1 MRKKYLECGRVVSVH
16 GLRGDV
22 RVQPWCDSPE
32 DLTGFATL
40 YLEKGEVPMAV
51 EKARVQKNMVLLK
64 LRGVDTPE
72 AAQALR
78 GKVLYLDR
86 EDDTLEEGQH
96 YVQDLLGM
104 TVADADTGRVYGVL
118 RDVSR
123 TGAND
128 VYHMR
133 TAAQPEREI
142 LIPAIPS
149 VVVKTDVEAGVV
161 RIRPMKGLLDD
172 ED

>member
-1 MRKKYLECGRVVSVH
+1 MKQRYLECGKVVAVH

-32 DLTGFATL
+32 DLTAFATL
-40 YLEKGEVPMAV
+40 YLEKGAVPMAV

-86 EDDTLEEGQH
+86 EDDTLEEGEH
-96 YVQDLLGM
+96 YIQDLLGM
-104 TVADADTGRVYGVL
+104 TVCDADTGRVYGIL
-118 RDVSR
+118 REVSA

-128 VYHMR
+128 VYHVEFPDGR
-133 TAAQPEREI
+133 VE
-142 LIPAIPS
+142 LVPAIPQ
-149 VVVKTDVEAGVV
+149 VVVGLDIDAG
-161 RIRPMKGLLDD
+161 RMEIRPLEGLFDHDTAL
-172 ED
+172 

>member
-1 MRKKYLECGRVVSVH
+1 MRKKYLECGKVVSVH

-22 RVQPWCDSPE
+22 RVQPWCDSPG

-64 LRGVDTPE
+64 FRGVDTPE

-128 VYHMR
+128 VYHVEFPDG
-133 TAAQPEREI
+133 AVE
-142 LIPAIPS
+142 LVPAIPQ
-149 VVVKTDVEAGVV
+149 VVV
-161 RIRPMKGLLDD
+161 RIDIEAGRMEIRPLEGLFDHD
-172 ED
+172 TTV

>member
-1 MRKKYLECGRVVSVH
+1 
-16 GLRGDV
+16 
-22 RVQPWCDSPE
+22 
-32 DLTGFATL
+32 
-40 YLEKGEVPMAV
+40 MAV

-128 VYHMR
+128 VYHVEF
-133 TAAQPEREI
+133 PDGVVE
-142 LIPAIPS
+142 LVPAIPQ
-149 VVVKTDVEAGVV
+149 VVV
-161 RIRPMKGLLDD
+161 RIDIEAGRMEIRPLEGLFDHD
-172 ED
+172 TTV